1 MDREKYFN
9 LMLKIG
15 DLKRRLWFVYTLCY
29 YAQIKRKFILE
40 HLSESSVTVDGYLI
54 FPVCIYRHCF
64 DPCYWTPKLCLTPP
78 CVSLIIFLHGQP
90 NSQQMCHMEFAHM
103 THSTWHIRGWKW
115 GGGVKFDYMIWIKYR
130 KNLNIYYTLN
140 HKVWIFS
147 ITCWNN

>member
-40 HLSESSVTVDGYLI
+40 HFSENSVTVDGYLI

-64 DPCYWTPKLCLTPP
+64 DPLL
-78 CVSLIIFLHGQP
+78 
-90 NSQQMCHMEFAHM
+90 NS
-103 THSTWHIRGWKW
+103 
-115 GGGVKFDYMIWIKYR
+115 
-130 KNLNIYYTLN
+130 
-140 HKVWIFS
+140 
-147 ITCWNN
+147 